1 MHGHWEFT
9 KKMTERD
16 RNDRQLNNVREQRES
31 ATQNITWRRLGTCS
45 FEFYF
50 WRLRVV
56 SINGSER

>member
-31 ATQNITWRRLGTCS
+31 GNPKYYMEDVRYLFLRMLHLATSCS
-45 FEFYF
+45 QY
-50 WRLRVV
+50 
-56 SINGSER
+56 